1 RLAPPAGRGAR
12 CRPGAD
18 LHAAVEQGAGRVGA
32 GSGSQP
38 ARPFGEN
45 ARRNPHGG
53 AAMGD
58 GMKPRASA
66 KNRASAALA
75 IAAAVLAGVSLF
87 WTAQRVQTA
96 ESRLQHLQ
104 EAAAAEKQAIHVL
117 RAEWDYLNRPERLEA
132 LARQHLN
139 MTPPQPGNVVG
150 SSAALAEPPPAP
162 LVRKPAIRPQP
173 A

>member
-1 RLAPPAGRGAR
+1 
-12 CRPGAD
+12 
-18 LHAAVEQGAGRVGA
+18 
-32 GSGSQP
+32 
-38 ARPFGEN
+38 
-45 ARRNPHGG
+45 
-53 AAMGD
+53 
-58 GMKPRASA
+58 MKPRASA

-173 A
+173 AVLQAPVAAPAPFAPPQAVAPQPPDNTARGFQDLLRDLNPGRGRTP